1 MAYFGREST
10 SSARDV
16 GNSDL
21 TLGWKYAL
29 EEEMAAHSSIL
40 AWRIQRTEEAG
51 RLQSWGYA
59 ELGTA
64 EVTEPARV
72 VGTRAFVREG
82 K

>member
-1 MAYFGREST
+1 MAYFGKEST
-10 SSARDV
+10 SSARDI

-21 TLGWKYAL
+21 TLGWKYPL
-29 EEEMAAHSSIL
+29 EEEMATHSSIL

-59 ELGTA
+59 ELGTT
-64 EVTEPARV
+64 EVTEHARV
-72 VGTRAFVREG
+72 VGTRVFVREG